1 MATIHVDE
9 IKAMA
14 RRAHEDA
21 AFREELFAEVVRDHA
36 VDAAWVLTHLP
47 KTDNEYIAEHREELV
62 EIATTTNNVSLRR
75 ITLTL
80 LERIDWSVFNP
91 DDVPQYY
98 VNLLDF
104 SMAHLMMAEEPYG
117 VRSLCMKLAYSL
129 SLPYPELLGELK
141 RSLLMLEP
149 SDLGS
154 GVRCTYNKIL
164 KKI

>member
-1 MATIHVDE
+1 MAAIHIDE
-9 IKAMA
+9 IKAIA
-14 RRAHEDA
+14 RRAHDDKA
-21 AFREELFAEVVRDHA
+21 LREELFAKVVHDHT
-36 VDAAWVLTHLP
+36 VNAAWVLTHLP
-47 KTDNEYIAEHREELV
+47 RTDNERIAEHREELV
-62 EIATTTNNVSLRR
+62 EIATTTDNVSLRR

-80 LERIDWSVFNP
+80 LERIDWSVFDP

-104 SMAHLMMAEEPYG
+104 SMEHLMMAEEPYG
-117 VRSLCMKLAYSL
+117 VRSLCMKLAYCL

-149 SDLGS
+149 SDLGA